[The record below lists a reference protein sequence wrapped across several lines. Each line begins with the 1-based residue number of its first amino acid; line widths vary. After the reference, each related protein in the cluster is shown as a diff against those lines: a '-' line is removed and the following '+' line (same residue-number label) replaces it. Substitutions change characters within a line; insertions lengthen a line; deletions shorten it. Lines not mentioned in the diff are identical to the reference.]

1 MKKQI
6 KIIMIIAIF
15 LLASIAPLVYAADS
29 VTISLSSDSN
39 TVAPGDTFKV
49 TYLID
54 TDDDVTGGTV
64 NFEYDESKLTLI
76 DAKLNS
82 NYSNFESGNLNY
94 SYSSNVE
101 EKIPSVELVVFTF
114 QVKADAAE
122 GKAAITAK
130 NNSVELTAGSADV
143 ADKTIEVTISENS
156 VIIDPPANNTITNS
170 ATNTNTKT
178 NTAANTKTNKDNT
191 KTNKT
196 IPYTGAAQYIFPGI
210 ILLTVAG
217 VSYMAYKKNNI

>member
-54 TDDDVTGGTV
+54 TDDDVTGGV
-64 NFEYDESKLTLI
+64 NYEYDESKLTLI

-156 VIIDPPANNTITNS
+156 VIIDPPANNTIT
-170 ATNTNTKT
+170 
-178 NTAANTKTNKDNT
+178 AANTKTNKDNT